1 MGERGGSSLL
11 VLRFVESRVIRVD
24 VAVDSRRCNG
34 GGRRED
40 NRTTCSLSGINNN
53 SSASSFGR
61 KEKTEPVGKE
71 DWCLSGYLFL
81 FFFISRGNR
90 ETLLLVADKG
100 FCFLGR
106 FAEVGRAG
114 DGC

>member
-1 MGERGGSSLL
+1 MFERLSFSFFFSSLDGGSLA
-11 VLRFVESRVIRVD
+11 VI
-24 VAVDSRRCNG
+24 
-34 GGRRED
+34 E
-40 NRTTCSLSGINNN
+40 
-53 SSASSFGR
+53 
-61 KEKTEPVGKE
+61 
-71 DWCLSGYLFL
+71 
-81 FFFISRGNR
+81 R